1 MGYEM
6 ELGEIKSAIGRIN
19 ALLVLEEDIT
29 IERQFTEFIESK
41 LPHNNEDKYEE
52 LFVDFKSFL
61 NHFNVIEKSKTRD
74 YKDIVTSQF
83 LNKIIS
89 YKSNAREKELRR
101 LTIELSD
108 FIISLGHNYDENHPK
123 DYFANQ
129 LKSIAHQITPKES
142 KSSKE
147 SMNDAWKREMF
158 LELVKRFK

>member
-1 MGYEM
+1 MEM
-6 ELGEIKSAIGRIN
+6 SEIKDAIDRIN

-29 IERQFTEFIESK
+29 IERQFNNFIDSK
-41 LPHNNEDKYEE
+41 LPNNKSDNNEE
-52 LFVDFKSFL
+52 LFIDFKSFL
-61 NHFNVIEKSKTRD
+61 NHFDDIDSSSKND
-74 YKDIVTSQF
+74 YKHIVNSQF
-83 LNKIIS
+83 LDKIIS

-108 FIISLGHNYDENHPK
+108 FIITLGHNYDENHPK
-123 DYFANQ
+123 DYFAKQ
-129 LKSIAHQITPKES
+129 LKSIANQITPKES